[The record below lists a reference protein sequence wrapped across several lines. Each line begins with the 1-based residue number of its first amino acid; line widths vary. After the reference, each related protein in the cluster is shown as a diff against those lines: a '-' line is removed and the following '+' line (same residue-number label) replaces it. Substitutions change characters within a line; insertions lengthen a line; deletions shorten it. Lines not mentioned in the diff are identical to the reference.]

1 MLFRSRQMAISF
13 VQMLGI
19 PAWEAETATTDE
31 LMKNTKL
38 LQLAGGNTDAA
49 RSLAEFAN
57 PNTKMTKEGII
68 RVVDQLMGIENM
80 KIARADYLGK
90 FRNDPVQYSQ
100 AMENFRQV
108 ADPRLFQEMTE
119 EEVDKLRKTIKPRE
133 LNEIT
138 QKIRMAR
145 QLGIIQ

>member
-1 MLFRSRQMAISF
+1 MLFRS
-13 VQMLGI
+13 
-19 PAWEAETATTDE
+19 
-31 LMKNTKL
+31 
-38 LQLAGGNTDAA
+38 
-49 RSLAEFAN
+49 SLAEFAN

-119 EEVDKLRKTIKPRE
+119 EEVDKLRKTLKPRE

>member
-1 MLFRSRQMAISF
+1 MANLAQS
-13 VQMLGI
+13 LGI
-19 PAWEAETATTDE
+19 DLNVLESSSTDE
-31 LMKNTKL
+31 LSKNTKL

-119 EEVDKLRKTIKPRE
+119 EEVDKLRKTLKPRE